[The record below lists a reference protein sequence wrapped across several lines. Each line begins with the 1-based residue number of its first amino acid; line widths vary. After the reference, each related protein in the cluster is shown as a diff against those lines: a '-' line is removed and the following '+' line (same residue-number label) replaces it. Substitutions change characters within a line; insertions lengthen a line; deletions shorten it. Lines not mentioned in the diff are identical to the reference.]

1 MILALILYPLHPVVG
16 PVQVRCWSA
25 RVWGLAGERRC
36 DIENVSA
43 SYKKENKEESELMPD
58 GYFVLYLRHQ
68 RLESTMVRFQKP
80 ISGLKAASDFMSAL
94 HSHLCEGSNQPQGIT
109 VILWK
114 PVNEGYQGNHYYK
127 GSFAFRNTGLAGD
140 VDLFFT
146 GEVDPGAHL
155 NDLKA
160 LFADCLRARLA
171 QQRLSLSDDAEI
183 ILLNYEML
191 PEDDSAALADN
202 ISVWLRSHN
211 SI

>member
-1 MILALILYPLHPVVG
+1 MGGWLGNGAATL
-16 PVQVRCWSA
+16 
-25 RVWGLAGERRC
+25 
-36 DIENVSA
+36 ENVSA
-43 SYKKENKEESELMPD
+43 SYENKNQEESEQMPD

-80 ISGLKAASDFMSAL
+80 IGGLQAASDFMSAL
-94 HSHLCEGSNQPQGIT
+94 HRHLCEGSSQPQGIT

-127 GSFAFRNTGLAGD
+127 GSFAFRSTGLAGD

-146 GEVDPGAHL
+146 SEVDPGAHL
-155 NDLKA
+155 NHLKA

-171 QQRLSLSDDAEI
+171 QQRLSLSEDAEI

-191 PEDDSAALADN
+191 PEDDPAALADN
-202 ISVWLRSHN
+202 IPVWLRSHN
-211 SI
+211 ST